1 MSPNKPGGPRSV
13 ALIGPYSSGKTS
25 LLESLL
31 FVTGTIKRKGTAR
44 ERNMTGD
51 SAAEAKARQMGV
63 EVNAASYTYL
73 DDPFTVLDCPGSIE
87 FLQETLNVLVG
98 VDAAVI
104 VCEPD
109 VAKVQ
114 ALAPLFKRIEDAKLP
129 VMVFVNKIDKATG
142 PVQAVADALQSV
154 SARPLVLRHLPIEEG
169 ERIAGYV
176 DLASERAYHYAPNA
190 ASTMITTRD
199 DALWHDA
206 RAAMLE
212 KLADFDD
219 HLMEELL
226 EDIKPERDEVY
237 QNLTRDFQEALI
249 VPVLLGAAE
258 TDQGVR
264 RLLKALRHEVPAAD
278 RAAARAG
285 IPLSGGEPLA
295 QALKTLHTAH
305 GGKLTIARVW
315 RGAVKDGMTLSGER
329 VAGLH
334 RMLGAHTDKL
344 AEAKPGDVVALGRL
358 EKAKTGDVLSGGK
371 DIPELPKAE
380 TLTPVFAL
388 AITAAN
394 RNDEVKLSGAMAKL
408 HEEDPSVVFEQEREV
423 HELLLKGQGDMHLR
437 VAVDRLKSKY
447 ALAVES
453 RRPSV
458 AYKEAIRRSV
468 SQHGRHKRQ
477 TGGHGQFGDV
487 HIDIAPLPRG
497 TGFVFVDKVV
507 GGSVPRNFIPAVED
521 GARDYMS
528 KGPLGF
534 PVVDV
539 SVTLT
544 DGSYHAV
551 DSSEMAFKTA
561 ARIAMT
567 EGMAKCDP
575 VLLEPIYK
583 VQISVPNDATSR
595 VNALVNGR
603 RGHILSFDSRPGW
616 AGWDT
621 IACDMPQS
629 ELHDLIVELRSLT
642 QGVGSYTASFDRLQE
657 LTGRLADQVLA
668 AHTKAA
674 Q

>member
-1 MSPNKPGGPRSV
+1 MSPDKPSGPRSI

-31 FVTGTIKRKGTAR
+31 SVTGAIKRKGTAR
-44 ERNMTGD
+44 ERNTVGD
-51 SAAEAKARQMGV
+51 TAPDAKARQMGV
-63 EVNAASYTYL
+63 ELNVASFGYL
-73 DDPFTVLDCPGSIE
+73 DDTFTVLDCPGSIE
-87 FLQETLNVLVG
+87 FMQEALNALVG

-109 VAKVQ
+109 LAKVQ
-114 ALAPLFKRIEDAKLP
+114 ALAPLFKRVEDAKLP
-129 VMVFVNKIDKATG
+129 AMVFVNKIDKATG
-142 PVQAVADALQSV
+142 PVQAVAEALQAV
-154 SARPLVLRHLPIEEG
+154 STRPLVLRHLPILEG
-169 ERIAGYV
+169 EKIAGYV
-176 DLASERAYHYAPNA
+176 DLASERAYHYTPNA
-190 ASTMITTRD
+190 ASTMVQAD
-199 DALWHDA
+199 GDAAWQQA

-237 QNLTRDFQEALI
+237 QNLTRDFQEGLI

-295 QALKTLHTAH
+295 QALKTVHTAH
-305 GGKLTIARVW
+305 GGKLTVARVW
-315 RGAVKDGMTLSGER
+315 RGAIKDGMSLNGER
-329 VAGLH
+329 IAGLN
-334 RMLGAHTDKL
+334 RLLGPQTEKL
-344 AEAKPGDVVALGRL
+344 PEAKPGDIVALGRL
-358 EKAKTGDVLSGGK
+358 ETAKTGDALSAGK
-371 DIPELPKAE
+371 EAPALPKAE

-408 HEEDPSVVFEQEREV
+408 HEEDPSIVFEHEREL

-437 VAVDRLKSKY
+437 VAIDRLKNKY
-447 ALAVES
+447 ALAVET
-453 RRPSV
+453 RRPGV
-458 AYKEAIRRSV
+458 PYKEAIRKSV
-468 SQHGRHKRQ
+468 QQHGRHKRQ

-487 HIDIAPLPRG
+487 HIGIRPLPRG
-497 TGFVFVDKVV
+497 TGFVFEDKIV
-507 GGSVPRNFIPAVED
+507 GGAVPRNFIPAVED
-521 GARDYMS
+521 GAREFLN

-539 SVTLT
+539 AVTLT
-544 DGSYHAV
+544 DGSYHTV

-561 ARIAMT
+561 ARIAMS
-567 EGMAKCDP
+567 EGMPKCDP
-575 VLLEPIYK
+575 VLLEPIHK
-583 VQISVPNDATSR
+583 VSITIPTEATSR
-595 VNALVNGR
+595 VNGLINAR
-603 RGHILSFDSRPGW
+603 RGHILGFDARDGW
-616 AGWDT
+616 SGWDV
-621 IACDMPQS
+621 IACEMPQS

-642 QGVGSYTASFDRLQE
+642 QGVGSYTARFERLQE

-668 AHTKAA
+668 SHNKAA